1 MSKQLY
7 RSHKSKR
14 SKKKQR
20 IMEEGDDGGDGGGGG
35 GESRSNGL
43 VVRWERLLPRMAFR
57 VLLVEADDSTRQI
70 IAALLRKCSYRVA
83 AVPDGLKAWE
93 LLKERPHNI
102 DLILTE
108 ENLPSISGYAL
119 LTLIMEHEIC
129 KNIPVIMMSKED
141 SISTVYKC
149 MMRGAADYLVKPI
162 RRNELRN
169 LWQHVWR
176 RHSQASRDNLPQ
188 DESVGQDR
196 AEGASENNA
205 ASNHSTDVVAFVPK
219 NKEDA
224 EKDSDSQSSRTKPD
238 VDAEGQGNVQ
248 DFLQPTG
255 DRLSLND
262 TTEVQRRESC
272 TRSKQSLPV
281 HENKAHGKSIAKGD
295 DLHATTLYKDI
306 RTETER
312 PNTDINL
319 EAGDSNG
326 PNINREGIDFMGVA
340 VLEKS
345 SEDNIKGKFD
355 SYPDLDLSLR
365 SSRSAELET
374 QLTEGRHPLRHSTTS
389 AFTRY
394 VGRQLHTQNSKCA
407 KEKELGADLER
418 NISNV
423 FCNTSGE
430 TPTPS
435 AGGVH
440 RTMSLPNSQ
449 AKESEVGCSLPQ
461 QRIFT
466 IQTPASDPT
475 RNTDSNPG
483 YSSMIPPFLC
493 RQPVESTSQPAA
505 EASHH
510 HVAALTDQNT
520 SNSFFMGAAVHNV
533 DEVRG
538 GAAESSIKAS
548 DSNNAALPNEGNVSQ
563 SENSSLCDAAVGHH
577 PNTNSTGYGSAC
589 GSNSDAEQGTMIKAE
604 AAESNV
610 REVFT
615 HVKTSQREAAL
626 AKFRLKRKDRCYDKK
641 VLNYYKICVI
651 LIASKQ

>member
-1 MSKQLY
+1 
-7 RSHKSKR
+7 
-14 SKKKQR
+14 
-20 IMEEGDDGGDGGGGG
+20 
-35 GESRSNGL
+35 
-43 VVRWERLLPRMAFR
+43 MAFR

-224 EKDSDSQSSRTKPD
+224 EKDSDSQ
-238 VDAEGQGNVQ
+238 
-248 DFLQPTG
+248 
-255 DRLSLND
+255 
-262 TTEVQRRESC
+262 
-272 TRSKQSLPV
+272 
-281 HENKAHGKSIAKGD
+281 
-295 DLHATTLYKDI
+295 DI

-493 RQPVESTSQPAA
+493 RQPVESTSQPA
-505 EASHH
+505 
-510 HVAALTDQNT
+510 
-520 SNSFFMGAAVHNV
+520 
-533 DEVRG
+533 
-538 GAAESSIKAS
+538 
-548 DSNNAALPNEGNVSQ
+548 

>member
-1 MSKQLY
+1 MATSCSISSSEAKLEVEVVQGEALTQQMSKQLY

-169 LWQHVWR
+169 LWQH
-176 RHSQASRDNLPQ
+176 QASRDNLPQ

-281 HENKAHGKSIAKGD
+281 HENKAHGNNIAKGD

-389 AFTRY
+389 AFTR
-394 VGRQLHTQNSKCA
+394 SKCA

-538 GAAESSIKAS
+538 GAAESSRM
-548 DSNNAALPNEGNVSQ
+548 DEG
-563 SENSSLCDAAVGHH
+563 
-577 PNTNSTGYGSAC
+577 
-589 GSNSDAEQGTMIKAE
+589 
-604 AAESNV
+604 
-610 REVFT
+610 VFT
-615 HVKTSQREAAL
+615 HMTNSHRSMLREAAL
-626 AKFRLKRKDRCYDKK
+626 NKFRLKRKERCFEKK
-641 VLNYYKICVI
+641 VQEHHPTVLYNATVLKKAVRLMLVC
-651 LIASKQ
+651 LIYRFGTRAGKS

>member
-169 LWQHVWR
+169 LWQH
-176 RHSQASRDNLPQ
+176 QASRDNLPQ

-219 NKEDA
+219 NK
-224 EKDSDSQSSRTKPD
+224 SSRTKPD

-281 HENKAHGKSIAKGD
+281 HENKAH
-295 DLHATTLYKDI
+295 
-306 RTETER
+306 ER

-520 SNSFFMGAAVHNV
+520 SNSFFM
-533 DEVRG
+533 D
-538 GAAESSIKAS
+538 
-548 DSNNAALPNEGNVSQ
+548 EGNVSQ

-641 VLNYYKICVI
+641 VRYESRKMLAEKRPRVKGQFVRQVPAAAP
-651 LIASKQ
+651 LPERR

>member
-1 MSKQLY
+1 
-7 RSHKSKR
+7 
-14 SKKKQR
+14 
-20 IMEEGDDGGDGGGGG
+20 MEEGDDGGDGGGGG

-224 EKDSDSQSSRTKPD
+224 EKDSDSQRSCMVVD
-238 VDAEGQGNVQ
+238 VDDEGSKDVQ
-248 DFLQPTG
+248 DGGSTATASEDGNAITPDNIDTNADTG
-255 DRLSLND
+255 TKVCS
-262 TTEVQRRESC
+262 
-272 TRSKQSLPV
+272 
-281 HENKAHGKSIAKGD
+281 
-295 DLHATTLYKDI
+295 
-306 RTETER
+306 
-312 PNTDINL
+312 
-319 EAGDSNG
+319 SNSANFTG
-326 PNINREGIDFMGVA
+326 EEIDFMGA
-340 VLEKS
+340 APPHQS
-345 SEDNIKGKFD
+345 SIMDMESELD
-355 SYPDLDLSLR
+355 SCSNLDLSLR
-365 SSRSAELET
+365 SYRPDGVEVQEPEEENT
-374 QLTEGRHPLRHSTTS
+374 LRHSS
-389 AFTRY
+389 SSFFTRY
-394 VGRQLHTQNSKCA
+394 TGRKHASVSEQVISSITDTTGLSY
-407 KEKELGADLER
+407 R
-418 NISNV
+418 NISVPVVQVKECKNENAFHEQNV
-423 FCNTSGE
+423 VCTPRPQSPCSANRLE
-430 TPTPS
+430 TP
-435 AGGVH
+435 V
-440 RTMSLPNSQ
+440 
-449 AKESEVGCSLPQ
+449 
-461 QRIFT
+461 
-466 IQTPASDPT
+466 
-475 RNTDSNPG
+475 
-483 YSSMIPPFLC
+483 
-493 RQPVESTSQPAA
+493 
-505 EASHH
+505 
-510 HVAALTDQNT
+510 
-520 SNSFFMGAAVHNV
+520 
-533 DEVRG
+533 
-538 GAAESSIKAS
+538 KAS

-641 VLNYYKICVI
+641 VRYESRKMLAEKRPRVKGQFVRQVPAAAP
-651 LIASKQ
+651 LPERR

>member
-1 MSKQLY
+1 MATSCSISSSEAKLEVEVVQGEALTQQMSKQLY

-70 IAALLRKCSYRVA
+70 IAALLRKCSYRAVA

-149 MMRGAADYLVKPI
+149 MMRGAADYL
-162 RRNELRN
+162 
-169 LWQHVWR
+169 
-176 RHSQASRDNLPQ
+176 QASRDNLPQ

-262 TTEVQRRESC
+262 TTEVQR
-272 TRSKQSLPV
+272 P
-281 HENKAHGKSIAKGD
+281 KGD

-345 SEDNIKGKFD
+345 SEENIKGKFD

-394 VGRQLHTQNSKCA
+394 VGRQLHTQHSKCA
-407 KEKELGADLER
+407 NEKELGADLER

-423 FCNTSGE
+423 FGNTSGE
-430 TPTPS
+430 TPTPP
-435 AGGVH
+435 ANVVH

-466 IQTPASDPT
+466 IQTPATDQT

-538 GAAESSIKAS
+538 GAAESSRL
-548 DSNNAALPNEGNVSQ
+548 DEGVFAHMT
-563 SENSSLCDAAVGHH
+563 SSHRSML
-577 PNTNSTGYGSAC
+577 
-589 GSNSDAEQGTMIKAE
+589 
-604 AAESNV
+604 
-610 REVFT
+610 
-615 HVKTSQREAAL
+615 REAAL
-626 AKFRLKRKDRCYDKK
+626 NKFRLKRKERCFEKK
-641 VLNYYKICVI
+641 VRYESRKKLAEQRPRVKGQFVRQVP
-651 LIASKQ
+651 ADAAAPE